1 MSVLDKETV
10 DGIAL
15 DRDGNGIRLLITD
28 HLDWGNEH
36 NHLFILQEKIN
47 SYIAFCEG
55 HQYDQVY
62 KNAIVEYAIF
72 EIHFMFEPTAK
83 AMNFLEQVQRQV
95 NEMGIAI
102 ECHVTEV
109 KNNVIDK

>member
-36 NHLFILQEKIN
+36 NHLL
-47 SYIAFCEG
+47 
-55 HQYDQVY
+55 
-62 KNAIVEYAIF
+62 
-72 EIHFMFEPTAK
+72 
-83 AMNFLEQVQRQV
+83 
-95 NEMGIAI
+95 IAI